1 LIIHLFKVLGPLK
14 IVNLSEKSC
23 LLHPVPLTVV
33 QKTAISL
40 FYQMKGKRK
49 SKGAVN
55 LLDEQQRVIQKIG
68 KRLKELRLERG
79 HSSYEIFAFENEIDR
94 SQYGKYER
102 GADLRISTLVKLLLA
117 LDISIEDFF
126 SMGFKEK

>member
-1 LIIHLFKVLGPLK
+1 
-14 IVNLSEKSC
+14 
-23 LLHPVPLTVV
+23 
-33 QKTAISL
+33 
-40 FYQMKGKRK
+40 MKGKRK

-126 SMGFKEK
+126 SKGFKEK